1 MNSQA
6 IFDIIVRH
14 TREIRPDL
22 EHHAFRPDD
31 ALRDL
36 GANSID
42 RAEIVMLTLETLS
55 LQVPLVELAGAG
67 NLGELADLMAGFMPA
82 REAGELA

>member
-1 MNSQA
+1 MNPQA

-14 TREIRPDL
+14 TRDIRPDL
-22 EHHAFRPDD
+22 TAHTFRFDD

-67 NLGELADLMAGFMPA
+67 NVGELAERLAGFVAA
-82 REAGELA
+82 RKAGELA